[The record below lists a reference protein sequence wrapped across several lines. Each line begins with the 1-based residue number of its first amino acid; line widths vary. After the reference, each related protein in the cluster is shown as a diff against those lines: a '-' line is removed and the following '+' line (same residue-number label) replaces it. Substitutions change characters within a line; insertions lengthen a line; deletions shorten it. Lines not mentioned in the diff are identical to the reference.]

1 MKITMTQGER
11 IKEVRK
17 SLKLTLEKFGEK
29 IGVKKNAISAV
40 ENNRNSLSEQMAKS
54 VCREYN
60 VNETWLRT
68 GEGEMFLPVNR
79 KTKIEKLTNQLLSE
93 ESDSFKNRLVS
104 VLADLNENEWEFLE
118 KKAMQLC
125 GIDEED
131 DINKLYS
138 ELPAGKD
145 IEKEYPPV
153 NSDKKDVG

>member
-1 MKITMTQGER
+1 MTQGER

-104 VLADLNENEWEFLE
+104 VLADLTENEWEFLE
-118 KKAMQLC
+118 EKAMQLC
-125 GIDEED
+125 GIDNES

-153 NSDKKDVG
+153 NVNSDKKDVG

>member
-1 MKITMTQGER
+1 MTQGER

-125 GIDEED
+125 GIDNES

>member
-1 MKITMTQGER
+1 MTQGER

-17 SLKLTLEKFGEK
+17 SLGLTLEKFGEK
-29 IGVKKNAISAV
+29 IGVTKVAISNL
-40 ENNRNSLSEQMAKS
+40 ENGHRNLTEQMTKS
-54 VCREYN
+54 ICREFN
-60 VNETWLRT
+60 VSDEWLRT

-104 VLADLNENEWEFLE
+104 VLADLTENEWEFLE

-131 DINKLYS
+131 DILKYDEIPTAAEIEANYSPVEANKKNI
-138 ELPAGKD
+138 G
-145 IEKEYPPV
+145 
-153 NSDKKDVG
+153 

>member
-1 MKITMTQGER
+1 MTQGER

-29 IGVKKNAISAV
+29 IGVKKNAISTV

>member
-1 MKITMTQGER
+1 MTQGER

-17 SLKLTLEKFGEK
+17 SLGLTLEKFGEC
-29 IGVKKNAISAV
+29 IGVTRGSMSNL
-40 ENNRNSLSEQMAKS
+40 ENGHRNLTEQMTKS
-54 VCREYN
+54 ICREFN
-60 VNETWLRT
+60 VSDEWLRT

-104 VLADLNENEWEFLE
+104 VLADLTENEWEFLE

-125 GIDEED
+125 GIDDED
-131 DINKLYS
+131 DISKLYS
-138 ELPAGKD
+138 ELPTGKD
-145 IEKEYPPV
+145 IEKDYPPV

>member
-1 MKITMTQGER
+1 MTQGER

-104 VLADLNENEWEFLE
+104 VLADLTENEWEFLE
-118 KKAMQLC
+118 KKSYAAMW
-125 GIDEED
+125 
-131 DINKLYS
+131 N
-138 ELPAGKD
+138 
-145 IEKEYPPV
+145 
-153 NSDKKDVG
+153 

>member
-1 MKITMTQGER
+1 MTQGER

-17 SLKLTLEKFGEK
+17 SLGLTLEKFGEK
-29 IGVKKNAISAV
+29 IGVTKVAISNL
-40 ENNRNSLSEQMAKS
+40 ENGHRNLTEQMTKS
-54 VCREYN
+54 ICREFN
-60 VNETWLRT
+60 VSDEWLRT

-104 VLADLNENEWEFLE
+104 VLADLTENEWEFLE

-125 GIDEED
+125 GI

>member
-1 MKITMTQGER
+1 MTQGER

>member
-1 MKITMTQGER
+1 MTQGER

-104 VLADLNENEWEFLE
+104 VLADLTENEWEFLE

-125 GIDEED
+125 GIDNES

>member
-1 MKITMTQGER
+1 MTQGER

-118 KKAMQLC
+118 EKAMQLC
-125 GIDEED
+125 GIDNES

-138 ELPAGKD
+138 ELPTGKD

-153 NSDKKDVG
+153 SSDKKDVG

>member
-1 MKITMTQGER
+1 MTQGER

-104 VLADLNENEWEFLE
+104 VLADLTENEWEFLE
-118 KKAMQLC
+118 EKAMQLC
-125 GIDEED
+125 GIDNES

>member
-1 MKITMTQGER
+1 MTQGER

-118 KKAMQLC
+118 EKAMQLC
-125 GIDEED
+125 GIDNES

>member
-1 MKITMTQGER
+1 MTQGER

-17 SLKLTLEKFGEK
+17 SLGLTLEKFGEC
-29 IGVKKNAISAV
+29 IGVTRAAMSNL
-40 ENNRNSLSEQMAKS
+40 ENGHRNLTEQMTKS
-54 VCREYN
+54 ICREFN
-60 VNETWLRT
+60 VSDEWLRT

-104 VLADLNENEWEFLE
+104 VLADLTENEWEFLE

-125 GIDEED
+125 GIDNES

>member
-1 MKITMTQGER
+1 MTQGER

-68 GEGEMFLPVNR
+68 GEL
-79 KTKIEKLTNQLLSE
+79 IH
-93 ESDSFKNRLVS
+93 DH
-104 VLADLNENEWEFLE
+104 
-118 KKAMQLC
+118 
-125 GIDEED
+125 
-131 DINKLYS
+131 
-138 ELPAGKD
+138 
-145 IEKEYPPV
+145 
-153 NSDKKDVG
+153 

>member
-1 MKITMTQGER
+1 MTQGER

-93 ESDSFKNRLVS
+93 ESNSFKNRLVS

>member
-1 MKITMTQGER
+1 MTQGER

-93 ESDSFKNRLVS
+93 ESDSFKNRLES
-104 VLADLNENEWEFLE
+104 VLADLTEN
-118 KKAMQLC
+118 
-125 GIDEED
+125 
-131 DINKLYS
+131 
-138 ELPAGKD
+138 
-145 IEKEYPPV
+145 
-153 NSDKKDVG
+153 

>member
-1 MKITMTQGER
+1 MTQGER

-40 ENNRNSLSEQMAKS
+40 EDNRNSLSEQMAKS

>member
-1 MKITMTQGER
+1 MTQGER

-54 VCREYN
+54 ICREYN

-125 GIDEED
+125 GIDNES

>member
-1 MKITMTQGER
+1 MTQGER

-17 SLKLTLEKFGEK
+17 SLKLTLEKFGKK

>member
-1 MKITMTQGER
+1 MTQGER

-104 VLADLNENEWEFLE
+104 VLADLTENEWAFLE
-118 KKAMQLC
+118 EKAMQLC
-125 GIDEED
+125 GIDNES
-131 DINKLYS
+131 DINNLYS

>member
-1 MKITMTQGER
+1 MTQGER

-17 SLKLTLEKFGEK
+17 SLGLTLEKFGEK
-29 IGVKKNAISAV
+29 IGVTKVAISNL
-40 ENNRNSLSEQMAKS
+40 ENGHRNLTEQMTKS
-54 VCREYN
+54 ICREFN
-60 VNETWLRT
+60 VSDEWLRT
-68 GEGEMFLPVNR
+68 GEGKMFLPVNR

-104 VLADLNENEWEFLE
+104 VLADLSENEWEFLE
-118 KKAMQLC
+118 EKAMQLC
-125 GIDEED
+125 GIDNES

>member
-1 MKITMTQGER
+1 MTQGER

-104 VLADLNENEWEFLE
+104 VLADLTENEWEFLE
-118 KKAMQLC
+118 EKAMQLC
-125 GIDEED
+125 GIDNES
-131 DINKLYS
+131 DINNLYS

>member
-1 MKITMTQGER
+1 MTQGER

-40 ENNRNSLSEQMAKS
+40 ENNRNSHSEQMAKS

>member
-1 MKITMTQGER
+1 MTQGER

-104 VLADLNENEWEFLE
+104 VLADLTENEWEFLE

-125 GIDEED
+125 GIDNES

-153 NSDKKDVG
+153 DSDKKDVG

>member
-1 MKITMTQGER
+1 MTQGER

-104 VLADLNENEWEFLE
+104 VLADLNEWEFLE

>member
-1 MKITMTQGER
+1 MTQGER

-104 VLADLNENEWEFLE
+104 VLADLTENEWEFLE

-125 GIDEED
+125 GIDNES

-153 NSDKKDVG
+153 KDKKDVG

>member
-1 MKITMTQGER
+1 MTQGER

-118 KKAMQLC
+118 KKSMQLC
-125 GIDEED
+125 GIYEEE

>member
-1 MKITMTQGER
+1 MTQGER

-17 SLKLTLEKFGEK
+17 SLGLTLEKFGEC
-29 IGVKKNAISAV
+29 IGVTRAAMSNL
-40 ENNRNSLSEQMAKS
+40 ENGHRNLTEQMTKS
-54 VCREYN
+54 ICREFN
-60 VNETWLRT
+60 VSDEWLRT

-104 VLADLNENEWEFLE
+104 VLADLSENEWEFLE

-125 GIDEED
+125 GIDNES

-138 ELPAGKD
+138 ELPAGKN

>member
-1 MKITMTQGER
+1 MTQGER

-17 SLKLTLEKFGEK
+17 SLGLTLEKFGEC
-29 IGVKKNAISAV
+29 IGVTRAAMSNL
-40 ENNRNSLSEQMAKS
+40 ENGHRNLTEQMTKS
-54 VCREYN
+54 ICREFN
-60 VNETWLRT
+60 VSDEWLRT

-104 VLADLNENEWEFLE
+104 VLADLSENEWEFLE

-125 GIDEED
+125 GIDNES

>member
-1 MKITMTQGER
+1 MTQGER

-17 SLKLTLEKFGEK
+17 SLGLTLEKFGEK
-29 IGVKKNAISAV
+29 IGVTKVAISNL
-40 ENNRNSLSEQMAKS
+40 ENGHRNLTEQMTKS
-54 VCREYN
+54 ICREFN
-60 VNETWLRT
+60 VSDEWLRT
-68 GEGEMFLPVNR
+68 GEGKMFLPVNR

-118 KKAMQLC
+118 EKAMQLC
-125 GIDEED
+125 GIDNES

>member
-1 MKITMTQGER
+1 MTQGER
-11 IKEVRK
+11 VKEIRK
-17 SLKLTLEKFGEK
+17 NLGLTLEKFGK
-29 IGVKKNAISAV
+29 HLGVQKNAISAI
-40 ENNRNSLSEQMAKS
+40 ENGRNSLTEQMAKS
-54 VCREYN
+54 ICREFN
-60 VNETWLRT
+60 VSEEWLRT

-104 VLADLNENEWEFLE
+104 VLADLTENEWEFLE
-118 KKAMQLC
+118 EKAMQLC
-125 GIDEED
+125 GIDNES

-153 NSDKKDVG
+153 DSDKKDVG

>member
-1 MKITMTQGER
+1 MTQGER

-104 VLADLNENEWEFLE
+104 VLADLTENEWEFLE
-118 KKAMQLC
+118 EKAMQLC
-125 GIDEED
+125 GIDNES
-131 DINKLYS
+131 DINNLYS
-138 ELPAGKD
+138 ERPAGKD

>member
-1 MKITMTQGER
+1 MTQGER

-17 SLKLTLEKFGEK
+17 SLGLTLEKFGEC
-29 IGVKKNAISAV
+29 IGVTRGSMSNL
-40 ENNRNSLSEQMAKS
+40 ENGHRNLTEQMTKS
-54 VCREYN
+54 ICREFN
-60 VNETWLRT
+60 VSDEWLRT

-104 VLADLNENEWEFLE
+104 VLADLTENEWEFLE

-131 DINKLYS
+131 DILKYDEIPTAAEIEANYSPVEANKKNI
-138 ELPAGKD
+138 G
-145 IEKEYPPV
+145 
-153 NSDKKDVG
+153 

>member
-1 MKITMTQGER
+1 MTQGKR

-17 SLKLTLEKFGEK
+17 SLGLTLEKFGEK
-29 IGVKKNAISAV
+29 IGMKKNSVSQIENGKNSMTEQVAKAI
-40 ENNRNSLSEQMAKS
+40 
-54 VCREYN
+54 CREFN

-68 GEGEMFLPVNR
+68 GEGEMSLPVNR

-104 VLADLNENEWEFLE
+104 VLADLTENEWEFLE

-125 GIDEED
+125 GIDNES